1 MNDLKDLKPCPFCGD
16 VYIMVRMT
24 TNGKYSVGCNTL
36 NCIALHCTGK
46 TYRSYDEAVK
56 AWNRRTEGAEE

>member
-1 MNDLKDLKPCPFCGD
+1 MNDLKPCPFCGD

-24 TNGKYSVGCNTL
+24 TNGMYSVGCNTL
-36 NCIALHCTGK
+36 NCIALHSTGK

-56 AWNRRTEGAEE
+56 AWNRRAEGVDE